1 MVSQAIQYP
10 VAGVPSS
17 ERTNLPA
24 CGPRQRQRSGT
35 NYPHSSSFS
44 PGLAF
49 LAKGLRAV
57 FGPEEIEPLL
67 ARRQDSRITTSKLLP
82 EVLRLKGEGLT
93 YARIGQRLGLT
104 ARQVEHVLSRH
115 RKHSG
120 Q

>member
-10 VAGVPSS
+10 VAGAPFSD
-17 ERTNLPA
+17 RTNLPA
-24 CGPRQRQRSGT
+24 CGPRQRQRRGA

-82 EVLRLKGEGLT
+82 EVLRRKYEGLT
-93 YARIGQRLGLT
+93 NAQIGQRLGLT
-104 ARQVEHVLSRH
+104 ARQVEHVLRRH